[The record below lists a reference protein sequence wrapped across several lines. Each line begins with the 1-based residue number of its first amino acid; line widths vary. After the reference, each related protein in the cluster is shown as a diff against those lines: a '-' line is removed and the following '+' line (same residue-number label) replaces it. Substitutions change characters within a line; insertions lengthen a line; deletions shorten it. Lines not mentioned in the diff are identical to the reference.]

1 MVFVDVHEAISTSH
15 RHQVSSTPIDAITI
29 YLSGATVDSASKKT
43 HVLIPMYKCYM
54 SFLTSKIP
62 SWCMQFSAMVP
73 LESPGGT
80 TYLIGIVGNIDE
92 LKHDE

>member
-1 MVFVDVHEAISTSH
+1 MFVDVHEAISTSH
-15 RHQVSSTPIDAITI
+15 RHQVSSTPTYHVRA
-29 YLSGATVDSASKKT
+29 VDSASKKT